1 MSAHTYTKVRNC
13 DTLIVLFVS
22 HVSHM
27 PFPMFPWQ
35 YMYLSDRQ
43 IALKIILPNFTIPTH
58 FHFILYLESQQSD
71 SHTHV
76 QMHNF
81 LLPLPPLHDTY
92 IGTCYPG
99 SMS

>member
-35 YMYLSDRQ
+35 YMYLSVQADCFKDHP
-43 IALKIILPNFTIPTH
+43 AKFHYTYTLSPHPLLGKSTI
-58 FHFILYLESQQSD
+58 
-71 SHTHV
+71 
-76 QMHNF
+76 
-81 LLPLPPLHDTY
+81 
-92 IGTCYPG
+92 
-99 SMS
+99 